1 MRNMMDQILKGGMPA
16 PADYEGKPV
25 PINAPPIERLKENL
39 ADRTKLC
46 LYDTEMQNS
55 NLIHMR
61 VEAKEHVRLLV
72 HFYNCVWFEDWRV
85 ENWTKRFVRDHVRYI
100 DDIMCAAARAIE
112 SIRARAKENRAEH
125 SLSLEG
131 KENDTDGL
139 GTFDAMHIRRG
150 DFQYK
155 KTRNNADEL
164 YEVSKNELEEGM
176 TVYIATDER
185 DKEFFRPLAD
195 RYDLLFLDDFIPELK
210 SINTN
215 YYGMID
221 QIICTRSRYF
231 FGTWWSTFSGY
242 INRIRGYHGEKRV
255 LPGYENGLLPSWY
268 FAPLDKKDE
277 MRVYWPSRKRFF
289 MREFPTSWRD
299 IDKGV
304 EELWQKEGV
313 KSIV

>member
-25 PINAPPIERLKENL
+25 PINAPPIEQLKENL

-55 NLIHMR
+55 NSIHIR
-61 VEAKEHVRLLV
+61 VEAKEHVRLIE
-72 HFYNCVWFEDWRV
+72 HFYNFVSFEDWRV

-131 KENDTDGL
+131 KENDTDSL
-139 GTFDAMHIRRG
+139 GTFDAMNIRRG

-185 DKEFFRPLAD
+185 DKEFFHPMDD
-195 RYDLLFLDDFIPELK
+195 RYDLLFLDDFIPSLK
-210 SINTN
+210 GINTN

-221 QIICTRSRYF
+221 QVICTRSRFF
-231 FGTWWSTFSGY
+231 FGT
-242 INRIRGYHGEKRV
+242 
-255 LPGYENGLLPSWY
+255 
-268 FAPLDKKDE
+268 
-277 MRVYWPSRKRFF
+277 
-289 MREFPTSWRD
+289 
-299 IDKGV
+299 
-304 EELWQKEGV
+304 
-313 KSIV
+313 